1 MRTAA
6 LVATILLAMVA
17 ASCVAA
23 EETMKTMTI
32 ATGIGAGEDQEVV
45 KVYETT
51 WTRILQIHLRN
62 GKTLSAHTAK
72 EPVTIHCTSGEGVL
86 VVGDQRIELKV
97 GVIVALEPNVTHA
110 VEAKPA
116 VSLLVTRFL
125 PAAH

>member
-6 LVATILLAMVA
+6 LATILLAMLA
-17 ASCVAA
+17 ASSLGA

-32 ATGIGAGEDQEVV
+32 ATAIQAGEEQEVV

-51 WTRILQIHLRN
+51 WTRILQITLRN
-62 GKTLSAHTAK
+62 GKTLSAHAAK
-72 EPVTIHCTSGEGVL
+72 EPVTIHCISGEGVL
-86 VVGDQRIELKV
+86 VVGEERIDMKA

-125 PAAH
+125 PAP

>member
-6 LVATILLAMVA
+6 LAAILLAMSA
-17 ASCVAA
+17 ASPMRA

-32 ATGIGAGEDQEVV
+32 ATAIQAGEEQEVV

-51 WTRILQIHLRN
+51 WTRILQITLRN

-72 EPVTIHCTSGEGVL
+72 EPVTIHCISGEGVL
-86 VVGDQRIELKV
+86 VVGEQRIELKA

-125 PAAH
+125 PAAR